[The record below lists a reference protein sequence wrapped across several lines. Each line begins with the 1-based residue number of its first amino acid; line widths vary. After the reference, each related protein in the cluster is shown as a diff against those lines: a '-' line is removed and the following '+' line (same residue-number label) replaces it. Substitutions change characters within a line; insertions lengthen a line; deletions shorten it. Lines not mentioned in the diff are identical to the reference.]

1 MQRIVS
7 QVVFKPNPGADMMK
21 LMALVK
27 ESVAIWR
34 SHGADV
40 SLWAVSAG
48 EVGNMVFTV
57 SFESFSAYG
66 ACMEKNICRSSFCS
80 LERQRRCIGSEQLGS
95 QQCCA

>member
-48 EVGNMVFTV
+48 EVGNMVFTA

-66 ACMEKNICRSSFCS
+66 ACMEKIYADPAFAAWN
-80 LERQRRCIGSEQLGS
+80 LLPASEYL
-95 QQCCA
+95 

>member
-40 SLWAVSAG
+40 SLWRYRLEKWAIWFLQPALRVSQP
-48 EVGNMVFTV
+48 MVH
-57 SFESFSAYG
+57 AWKKY
-66 ACMEKNICRSSFCS
+66 MPI
-80 LERQRRCIGSEQLGS
+80 QLLQPGTPK
-95 QQCCA
+95 ALHRV